1 MRFGHDLA
9 VALESG
15 VWLANSAL
23 EPDAVLTLED
33 VEEFFDRFEYT
44 GARPVERDV
53 EQVRAIRPTLRSV
66 FLAGRDGAVPLVNE
80 ILEKAR
86 AVPRLV
92 RHGDTDWHIH
102 ATDDDGP
109 FATRILVE
117 TAIGIIDMVRAD
129 EMNRFGICAMDD
141 CEGVVL
147 DLSRNRSRIYCSVA
161 CTNRAAAAAYRAR
174 QAEASEADA
183 NAPATH

>member
-23 EPDAVLTLED
+23 EPDGLLTLED
-33 VEEFFDRFEYT
+33 VTEFFDRFEYT
-44 GARPVERDV
+44 GARPTEHDV
-53 EQVRAIRPTLRSV
+53 AHVRAIRPTLRQV

-92 RHGDTDWHIH
+92 RHGETDWHIH
-102 ATDDDGP
+102 ATDDNDS

-129 EMNRFGICAMDD
+129 EMDRFGVCAMED
-141 CEGVVL
+141 CDGVVL
-147 DLSRNRSRIYCSVA
+147 DLSRNRSRLYCSVA

-174 QAEASEADA
+174 QAEANETDPSA
-183 NAPATH
+183 